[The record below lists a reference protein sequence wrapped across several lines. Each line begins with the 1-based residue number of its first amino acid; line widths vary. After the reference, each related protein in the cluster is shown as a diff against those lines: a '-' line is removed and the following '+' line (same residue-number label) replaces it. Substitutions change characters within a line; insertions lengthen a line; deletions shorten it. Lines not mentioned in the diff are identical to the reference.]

1 MAENKIEELRLRAK
15 EVLQKAKEQSKK
27 LIEEAEQLE
36 AQNKIKIADKAIE
49 FYEEKISQDDLK
61 NFIKENYIS

>member
-1 MAENKIEELRLRAK
+1 MAENKIEELRFRAK

-27 LIEEAEQLE
+27 LIEEAEHLE

>member
-36 AQNKIKIADKAIE
+36 AQSKIKIADKAIE
-49 FYEEKISQDDLK
+49 FYEDKISQDDLK

>member
-1 MAENKIEELRLRAK
+1 MAENKIEELRL
-15 EVLQKAKEQSKK
+15 KAKEQSKK

-36 AQNKIKIADKAIE
+36 AQSKIKIADKAIE
-49 FYEEKISQDDLK
+49 FYEEKISPDDLK

>member
-1 MAENKIEELRLRAK
+1 MAENKIEELRL
-15 EVLQKAKEQSKK
+15 KAKEQSKK

-36 AQNKIKIADKAIE
+36 AQSKIKIGDRAIE
-49 FYEEKISQDDLK
+49 FYEEKISPDDLK

>member
-1 MAENKIEELRLRAK
+1 MGENKIEELRLRAK

-36 AQNKIKIADKAIE
+36 AQSKIKIADKAIE

>member
-1 MAENKIEELRLRAK
+1 MAENKIEELRIKAK

-36 AQNKIKIADKAIE
+36 AQSKIKIANKAIE
-49 FYEEKISQDDLK
+49 FYEEKISHDDLK

>member
-36 AQNKIKIADKAIE
+36 AQSKIKIADKAIE

>member
-1 MAENKIEELRLRAK
+1 MAENKIGELRLKAR

-36 AQNKIKIADKAIE
+36 AQSKIKIANKAIE
-49 FYEEKISQDDLK
+49 FYEEKISHDDLK